1 MYTREQV
8 RALTDRIFNMV
19 TGADAVQVEVD
30 AGEQS
35 GTRWANSSIT
45 TNLVRYDR
53 EVTITVRVGGR
64 QGSASTMDFGDAG
77 LQGAIDEAIAEARG
91 ERGEEGAGEEAGGRG
106 GGGEAGGRGGGG
118 RAGARGGRGGGDVG
132 GGAGGAGGGGGGG
145 DVGGGGAGRGGGE
158 PPEWL
163 GPQSYIEVDAVLP
176 SGVSFGPGER
186 ALMVKESLDISDE
199 MGVVGSGYI
208 PKNYRTTCT
217 ANTNGLFAFYS
228 FAETGFV
235 LTCRTPD
242 GAGSGWAGITGIKDV
257 NDIDA
262 AALTRTAANKA
273 LMSVNPRAIEPGRY
287 TVILEPRANARFL
300 SLMTNIFNA
309 SNVEEGNSFLSGEE
323 EGSTKIGEKVFSDL
337 FTLRSDIGNPI
348 LRQTPIL
355 NDLTPAAPVTW
366 VEDGVLRN
374 LDIDDAL
381 ARERGA
387 EPTPANVNMS
397 LVMEGG
403 EQSIEDIIATTQ
415 RGLLVT
421 FFWYIRGVDQET
433 LLNTGMTRDGLFLI
447 ENGEIVGPVQNFRW
461 NMSPLVGYNNLTAV
475 GRAGPMH
482 MGESY
487 DGGNTGLIPPVRIED
502 FYMTSVSPAV

>member
-53 EVTITVRVGGR
+53 EVAITVRVGGR
-64 QGSASTMDFGDAG
+64 QGSAATMDFGDAG
-77 LQGAIDEAIAEARG
+77 LQDAIDEAMAEARG
-91 ERGEEGAGEEAGGRG
+91 ERDEEAAGGEEAGGRG
-106 GGGEAGGRGGGG
+106 GGEL
-118 RAGARGGRGGGDVG
+118 
-132 GGAGGAGGGGGGG
+132 
-145 DVGGGGAGRGGGE
+145 
-158 PPEWL
+158 PEWL
-163 GPQSYIEVDAVLP
+163 GPQSYVEVDAVLP

-337 FTLRSDIGNPI
+337 FTLRSDVGNPI

-381 ARERGA
+381 ARERGV

-403 EQSIEDIIATTQ
+403 EQSIEEIIATTQ

-475 GRAGPMH
+475 GRPGPMH